1 MKCQNCGFESADKIC
16 SVCGAEIDEK
26 QAQDLQ
32 NSENS
37 DVSKVDE
44 QTHETSKQKPKKRI
58 RKILLT
64 VLIIILSVA
73 VVSASSITIF
83 YFCTNDSRTVFSKAN
98 KTVNCGDFSITLK
111 EVKTPEILI
120 ENYYPQIVYYM
131 VFEFHNNTS
140 QMLNLAKPEIAGML
154 TCQDVDSGYM
164 YNNGDYYDENGKK
177 NYKISFEIPAWS
189 SVEFIMRVYY
199 EDYSDYFISFVSS
212 SVTDVV
218 GSDESSVGNSIYDDD
233 EYNGDE
239 DYIDEDEIYD
249 EIIID
254 ESEIKYKK
262 EGLQIYK
269 ENSPDSFYLIM
280 SEKKFGSDEE
290 EQYAR
295 FFVEP
300 DKEAIVIPEGD
311 NIE

>member
-26 QAQDLQ
+26 QAQALQ
-32 NSENS
+32 NSENTDIS
-37 DVSKVDE
+37 ISDE

-73 VVSASSITIF
+73 IVSASSITIF
-83 YFCTNDSRTVFSKAN
+83 YFITNDSRTSFSKVN

-111 EVKTPEILI
+111 EVKTPEFLI

-140 QMLNLAKPEIAGML
+140 QTLNLNRPEITGMI
-154 TCQDVDSGYM
+154 TCKGIDSGYM
-164 YNNGDYYDENGKK
+164 YYNNDYYNLNGKK

-189 SVEFIMRVYY
+189 SVEFIERVYY
-199 EDYSDYFISFVSS
+199 EDYTDEVLSFVSS
-212 SVTDVV
+212 PSSIFDVV
-218 GSDESSVGNSIYDDD
+218 GTDESSTGNSSSESNAD
-233 EYNGDE
+233 
-239 DYIDEDEIYD
+239 DEDEYEIED
-249 EIIID
+249 DIIID
-254 ESEIKYKK
+254 RSEIKYKK
-262 EGLQIYK
+262 EGLQKYK
-269 ENSPDSFYLIM
+269 ENSPESFYMIL

-290 EQYAR
+290 AQYAR
-295 FFVEP
+295 FLVEP